1 MSFEMSVSPPTAAA
15 TSTLSPTL
23 KTRPWDW
30 TPTLR
35 RRWSTE
41 TAKAFN
47 ELLPIIPLWERYGNN
62 PAMDG
67 LHTCGWLPDDNH
79 IYANSPYADS
89 FTVMMIMDGTLYPCN
104 Q

>member
-1 MSFEMSVSPPTAAA
+1 MSFEIVQPTDCCGEFDFEANIDNQTVGLDTEAQKA
-15 TSTLSPTL
+15 MVA
-23 KTRPWDW
+23 
-30 TPTLR
+30 
-35 RRWSTE
+35 E
-41 TAKAFN
+41 TALAFN

-67 LHTCGWLPDDNH
+67 LHTCGWLPDDDP

-89 FTVMMIMDGTLYPCN
+89 FAVMMILDGTLYPCN